1 MLTNQAKETPAGLFL
16 RPPGGHEKL
25 AAQVTPDSQASLARP
40 TFRAHQAVA
49 IFGPRLFGSVIFLR
63 PYRAC
68 SFGMRSW
75 IIGSWSW
82 VSVDVALHGLSLG
95 FEDLGWGMGC
105 GSMHPVSN

>member
-1 MLTNQAKETPAGLFL
+1 MKNNQQRGVDGPQPGANFFVLTIQAKETP
-16 RPPGGHEKL
+16 
-25 AAQVTPDSQASLARP
+25 
-40 TFRAHQAVA
+40 AVA